1 MLVLVYVYIVY
12 VLLYIYSEIYV
23 PKIPS
28 ISIDTCSELKFISNR
43 SYVIAGLFIG
53 TIMISS
59 LSIITVL
66 VSLHLQKSII
76 TRLTYS

>member
-53 TIMISS
+53 
-59 LSIITVL
+59 L
-66 VSLHLQKSII
+66 LQ
-76 TRLTYS
+76 L